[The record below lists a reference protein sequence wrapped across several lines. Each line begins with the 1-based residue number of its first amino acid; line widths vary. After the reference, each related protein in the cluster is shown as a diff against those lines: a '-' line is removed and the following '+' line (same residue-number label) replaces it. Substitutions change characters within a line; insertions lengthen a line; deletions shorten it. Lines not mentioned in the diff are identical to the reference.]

1 MDDAGQVGFVELD
14 TAGRSEFEKGHESNE
29 ELFKDRQVRD
39 GVMMWAFGI
48 ELIGIESRLEPREPW
63 RHR

>member
-1 MDDAGQVGFVELD
+1 VNDAGQVGFVELD

-29 ELFKDRQVRD
+29 ELFKDWQVRD
-39 GVMMWAFGI
+39 GMMMWAFGI

-63 RHR
+63 QHR